1 MPILVLYEGATI
13 TSNDNEV
20 TNISFSKSDFS
31 LANMESNATTYKKTQ
46 EISSLKLITCVKN
59 YFKLKKTTFELNSKN
74 IENCSYKNINNIF
87 KEIYKRFVIPFY
99 VPLLTLVPFLII
111 ILSKESTKYHKLRLI
126 TFLIGL
132 ALIIFS
138 ETTIRFIADKTIVNI
153 VLLLTPIVLLSIVY
167 LYFFLKFRIKL
178 KS

>member
-1 MPILVLYEGATI
+1 
-13 TSNDNEV
+13 
-20 TNISFSKSDFS
+20 
-31 LANMESNATTYKKTQ
+31 MESNATTYKKTQ

-59 YFKLKKTTFELNSKN
+59 YFKLKKTVFELNSKN

-99 VPLLTLVPFLII
+99 VPILTLVPFLII
-111 ILSKESTKYHKLRLI
+111 IISKESTKYHKLRLI

-132 ALIIFS
+132 VVIIFS
-138 ETTIRFIADKTIVNI
+138 ETTIRFITDKTIINI
-153 VLLLTPIVLLSIVY
+153 GLLITPIILLVIVY

-178 KS
+178 KG